1 MKIQLSEHFTY
12 NKLLRFVFPSIVMM
26 VFTSIYSIVDGL
38 FVSNFVGKIP
48 FASIIL
54 IMPVLTIL
62 GSLGF
67 MIGTGGTAI
76 VGKTLGEGDG
86 EKANRYF
93 SMLIYVVISIG
104 VIFAILG
111 IAFLR
116 PLAVFLHAKGN
127 MLEYCVLYGRVIL
140 AALPFFMLQ
149 NTFQSF
155 FIMAG
160 KPKLGLAVTV
170 TAGVTNILLDAL
182 FILIFNWGLFGAAF
196 ATALSQAIGALIAIV
211 YFSRKNDS
219 LLRLTTKTKLYGK
232 IIWKACTNGSSE
244 MVGSIAV
251 SVVIM
256 LYNYQLMRFLGEN
269 GVAAFGV
276 IEYVAFIFSAIFYG
290 YAVGSAPV
298 VSYHFG
304 AGNHVELKNLFRKS
318 LILIGI
324 GGVVMVMLSR
334 AAASPL
340 SSLFV
345 GYDRELFEL
354 TVHAFKIYSI
364 AFLFSGFSAFGSA
377 FFTALNNG
385 VVSAIISFLR
395 TFIFETS
402 SIILLP
408 VIFGVDGIWASIV
421 VAESVALIVTVGF
434 FIAKRKQYHYA

>member
-1 MKIQLSEHFTY
+1 
-12 NKLLRFVFPSIVMM
+12 
-26 VFTSIYSIVDGL
+26 
-38 FVSNFVGKIP
+38 
-48 FASIIL
+48 
-54 IMPVLTIL
+54 
-62 GSLGF
+62 
-67 MIGTGGTAI
+67 
-76 VGKTLGEGDG
+76 
-86 EKANRYF
+86 
-93 SMLIYVVISIG
+93 
-104 VIFAILG
+104 
-111 IAFLR
+111 
-116 PLAVFLHAKGN
+116 
-127 MLEYCVLYGRVIL
+127 
-140 AALPFFMLQ
+140 
-149 NTFQSF
+149 
-155 FIMAG
+155 
-160 KPKLGLAVTV
+160 
-170 TAGVTNILLDAL
+170 
-182 FILIFNWGLFGAAF
+182 
-196 ATALSQAIGALIAIV
+196 
-211 YFSRKNDS
+211 
-219 LLRLTTKTKLYGK
+219 
-232 IIWKACTNGSSE
+232 
-244 MVGSIAV
+244 MVGNIAV

-256 LYNYQLMRFLGEN
+256 LYNYQLMRFLGET

-276 IEYVAFIFSAIFYG
+276 IGYVAFIFSAIFYG

-304 AGNHVELKNLFRKS
+304 AGNHAELKNLFRKS